1 MTAARRGAVA
11 LTAGSV
17 LSGLLAYVLFALV
30 TRGIGAEAA
39 APVSVLWTLWAL
51 AGAAF
56 TFPLQHWITR
66 SVVAGREGEV
76 RRSGGRVAT
85 VVVVAALAVGA
96 VTWLL
101 RERLFHRDDAWF
113 PVLVVLVTLG
123 SAAVGVVR
131 GTLGGRGRFAA
142 VGWSLVAENGLR
154 CVLVVGLLLAGVH
167 DPELHGLAL
176 AAGGLVALWPSGW
189 RFAATGTGHGGAL
202 AFLGGAAAGQV
213 VAQGVLTG
221 GPVLLALLGG
231 SPVEVTATFAAL
243 ALFRAPYQVVLGAL
257 PQLTQQVTTHVLADR
272 LDRLRAMGRALAA
285 AAVAGA
291 CLAALFGA
299 VVGPWLLRLVFG
311 DSVVV
316 SSGVA
321 AVVAAGCTLAV
332 ANVVLMVA
340 ALAGHGPLRVTGAW
354 ALAIVAGAVA
364 VVVLTASP
372 PVNRTTTAFLVTE
385 VVAAAA
391 LALAAWTSLRL
402 GSVGRGSVRRA

>member
-1 MTAARRGAVA
+1 V
-11 LTAGSV
+11 
-17 LSGLLAYVLFALV
+17 
-30 TRGIGAEAA
+30 
-39 APVSVLWTLWAL
+39 
-51 AGAAF
+51 
-56 TFPLQHWITR
+56 
-66 SVVAGREGEV
+66 
-76 RRSGGRVAT
+76 
-85 VVVVAALAVGA
+85 

-101 RERLFHRDDAWF
+101 RERLFHRDDVWF

-123 SAAVGVVR
+123 SAAAGVVR

-154 CVLVVGLLLAGVH
+154 CVIVVVLLAAGVH
-167 DPELHGLAL
+167 DPVLHGLAL

-189 RFAATGTGHGGAL
+189 RLADTDTGHGGAL

-231 SPVEVTATFAAL
+231 APVEVTATFAAL

-257 PQLTQQVTTHVLADR
+257 PQLTQQVTTHVVAGR
-272 LDRLRAMGRALAA
+272 LDRLRTMGRALAA
-285 AAVAGA
+285 VAVVGA

-299 VVGPWLLRLVFG
+299 VLGPWLLRLVFG

-321 AVVAAGCTLAV
+321 ALVASGCTLAV

-340 ALAGHGPLRVTGAW
+340 ALAGHGPLRVAGAW
-354 ALAIVAGAVA
+354 ALALVAGAVG
-364 VVVLTASP
+364 VVALAASP
-372 PVNRTTTAFLVTE
+372 PVTRTTTAFLVTE
-385 VVAAAA
+385 VVATAG

-402 GSVGRGSVRRA
+402 GSVRPGSVRRA